1 MDPTEHDFTHLNRHA
16 TPEAKIACFRSLF
29 RGRTDVYPQRFESR
43 RTGRAGYSPACS
55 NEWVR
60 GVCEK
65 PRIKCS
71 NCPNQDWIPVSDR
84 LIRWHL
90 SGKDSSGQPFVMGVY
105 PMLLDETCHFLALD
119 LDGAGWQEDAVALAR
134 VVQKMDLPLAL
145 ERSRSGNGAHLWFF
159 FERTIP
165 AIQARRFGAHLLTEA
180 MDTRPEIGLGSYD
193 RMFPNQ
199 DTLPRGGFGNLIA
212 LPLQKAARDAGNS
225 AFLDGGLSPLADQ
238 WAFLGQI
245 ERISYGRLSEIVT
258 LAERANRVVPVRMPP
273 SDEFSLSPWA
283 APPSRRSADA
293 GIEISLSK
301 KLEIVFSDKLYIPK
315 AELPPAL
322 RNRMLQLAAFQNPEF
337 YKAQAMRLPTYDKPR
352 VIACTEDHPEHIALP
367 RGCLDALKALLRRNK
382 VRYRIKDLR
391 VVGSPLGVSF
401 SGALRPEQTSA
412 AKTLLAHETGVLAA
426 TTAFGKTVLAAWM
439 IAERRVNTLILVHRQ
454 QLMEQWVE
462 RLSEFLDF
470 PKKSIGRLGGGRR
483 KLRGRIDVALIQSL
497 VRKDVVDDR
506 VADYGHLIIDE
517 CHHLSAQSFE
527 RAVSRAKA
535 KYVLGLSATV
545 QRKDGHHPIIF
556 MQCGPIRHR
565 VDAKDQAKA
574 RPFRHHVIVRPTG
587 FRQLGKPEDDA
598 RFEYQKLCQELMED
612 RSRNRLICAD
622 VGAAIK
628 AGRQP
633 MVLTERT
640 EHLDILR
647 GELQA
652 LGIASVTLQGGM
664 GKRRRSAAMQDLSH
678 SGTVLLATGRY
689 VGEGFDCSRLDTL
702 FVTMPVSWRG
712 TVAQYVGRLHRLH
725 DGKQVVQVYDYAD
738 LDVPML
744 ERMFDKRCA
753 GYEAV
758 GYSILLPASALPGW
772 PQSVPLPVDP
782 VWKRDYA
789 ASVKRLILD
798 GVDDPLAQLFVHAAT
813 PDQKANRARSASEA
827 FLHKRLETLEATQGR
842 FVLNVELPVPF
853 NQRGSMEVDFLCEPA
868 KLVIE
873 LDGTQHLQDEA
884 AWRSDRRKDALLQ
897 THGYF
902 VLRFLTTDLAK
913 DLDAV
918 LDSILSVL
926 AHCEGRAMMGSD
938 RREDQL
944 TGLGQANVLIQQER
958 D

>member
-1 MDPTEHDFTHLNRHA
+1 MAPALKPQFTSLNRHS
-16 TPEAKIACFRSLF
+16 PPGEKIACFRSLF

-60 GVCEK
+60 GICEK

-71 NCPNQDWIPVSDR
+71 NCPNQDWIPVTDR

-90 SGKDSSGQPFVMGVY
+90 SGKDSSGLPFVMGVY
-105 PMLLDETCHFLALD
+105 PMLLDESCHFLALD
-119 LDGAGWQEDAVALAR
+119 MDGEGWQEDAASLADIVHR
-134 VVQKMDLPLAL
+134 LELPVAL
-145 ERSRSGNGAHLWFF
+145 ERSRSGNGGHLWFF
-159 FERTIP
+159 FEQAIP
-165 AIQARRFGAHLLTEA
+165 ASQARRFGAHLLTEA
-180 MDTRPEIGLGSYD
+180 MDTRPELGLGSYD

-212 LPLQKAARDAGNS
+212 LPLQKAARESGHS
-225 AFLDGGLSPLADQ
+225 AFVNADLEPFTDQ
-238 WAFLGQI
+238 WAFLGGIQRI
-245 ERISYGRLSEIVT
+245 EPARLSEIVAQ
-258 LAERANRVVPVRMPP
+258 AERTNRIVPVKMPP
-273 SDEFSLSPWA
+273 SDEFALTPWKA
-283 APPSRRSADA
+283 APSRRSADKV
-293 GIEISLSK
+293 IETSMIE

-322 RNRMLQLAAFQNPEF
+322 RNRILHLAAFQNPEF

-352 VIACTEDHPEHIALP
+352 VIACAEAHPEHIALP
-367 RGCLDALKALLRRNK
+367 RGCLDELKTLLRKHK
-382 VRYRIKDLR
+382 VRFRIKDRR
-391 VVGSPLGVSF
+391 VSGNPLQVSF
-401 SGALRPEQTSA
+401 SGSLRPEQTEA
-412 AKTLLAHETGVLAA
+412 ANAILAHETGVLAA

-439 IAERRVNTLILVHRQ
+439 IAARGVNTLILVHRQ
-454 QLMEQWVE
+454 QLMEQWVV

-470 PKKSIGRLGGGRR
+470 PEKSIGRLGGGRR
-483 KLRGRIDVALIQSL
+483 KLRGQIDVALIQSM

-506 VADYGHLIIDE
+506 IAEYGHLIIDE

-565 VDAKDQAKA
+565 VSAKGQAEA
-574 RPFRHHVIVRPTG
+574 RPFRHHVIVRPTR
-587 FRQLGKPEDDA
+587 FRQLGEPEEDA
-598 RFEYQKLCQELMED
+598 RFEYQKLCQSLMED
-612 RSRNRLICAD
+612 RPRNRLICAD
-622 VGAAIK
+622 VAASVE
-628 AGRQP
+628 AGRHP

-640 EHLDILR
+640 EHLAVLR
-647 GELQA
+647 DELQA
-652 LGIASVTLQGGM
+652 RGIASVTLQGGM
-664 GKRRRSAAMQDLSH
+664 NKQQRAAAMKELENSA
-678 SGTVLLATGRY
+678 TLVLATGRY
-689 VGEGFDCSRLDTL
+689 VGEGFDCSSLDTL

-738 LDVPML
+738 LEVPML

-782 VWKRDYA
+782 AWKRDYA

-798 GVDDPLAQLFVHAAT
+798 GVDDPLEHLFVCAST
-813 PDQKANRARSASEA
+813 PEQDTDRARSASEA
-827 FLHKRLETLEATQGR
+827 FLFKRLETLDATRSR
-842 FVLNVELPVPF
+842 FQLNVEVPIPF
-853 NQRGSMEVDFLCEPA
+853 NQRGRMEVDFLCEGA
-868 KLVIE
+868 RLVIE
-873 LDGTQHLQDEA
+873 LDGAQHLQDEA
-884 AWRSDRRKDALLQ
+884 AWRRDRNKDALLQ

-902 VLRFLTTDLAK
+902 VLRFLTTELAK
-913 DLDAV
+913 DLDYL
-918 LDSILSVL
+918 LDSIMATL
-926 AHCEGRAMMGSD
+926 AHCD
-938 RREDQL
+938 RKAAL
-944 TGLGQANVLIQQER
+944 TSL
-958 D
+958 